1 MSVFGFRHAVAYA
14 HFGEKVFRFGRIF
27 FNLPADVGHVDP
39 KNLVIAA
46 GPGPPQLLDD
56 GIIGHHTAGVL
67 A

>member
-14 HFGEKVFRFGRIF
+14 HFGEKVFRLGGIF
-27 FNLPADVGHVDP
+27 LDLSADVGHVDP
-39 KNLVIAA
+39 EDLVIAA
-46 GPGPPQLLDD
+46 GPRTPQLLDD